1 VLNAW
6 SRLHGFKAEV
16 DAKLTERVP
25 AWSIT
30 RDGFD
35 QSVFEEAQ
43 PSPSKLL
50 EFFGDEQQLLV
61 RGALPNVPWE
71 EIGAYGPLTSL
82 KSSLKNPSPS
92 AKIGQLPTP

>member
-1 VLNAW
+1 MAQVGFSIHPCSLCMK
-6 SRLHGFKAEV
+6 RLHGFKAEV
-16 DAKLTERVP
+16 DATLTESVP

-43 PSPSKLL
+43 SSPRKLL

-61 RGALPNVPWE
+61 RGSLPILPWE
-71 EIGAYGPLTSL
+71 EIRAYGPLTSP
-82 KSSLKNPSPS
+82 KWE
-92 AKIGQLPTP
+92 I